1 MTTERS
7 IQRPELLAPAGNW
20 DCVRAAVVAGA
31 DAVYFGLPVLNA
43 RMRADN
49 FTLED
54 LPSIV
59 EFLHEHEV
67 RAHVTL
73 NTLVFTE
80 ELAEAASML
89 RRLEEARVDAVII
102 QDLGF
107 ASLARDIAP
116 SVELHASTQM
126 TITSPEGVR
135 FARSLGVDRVVL
147 ARELSLREIDKLTG
161 DDMLPLEVFVHGAL
175 CVAYSGQCLTSES
188 LGQRSANR
196 GECAQACRMPYDL
209 IIDGEVRDLGDRKYL
224 LSPQDLAA
232 VDEVGELIDRGVV
245 CFKIEGRLKA
255 PEYVA
260 AVTRV
265 YRKAID
271 AALEARAGASEDSG
285 AIDDVDRYELEMTF
299 SRGLFTGWVHGVDH
313 QKLVHARF
321 GKKRGPFVGRVA
333 RIEKDAI
340 ELDRAAD
347 CPLAPGDGVVFD
359 TGEDTNREQGGRIYE
374 LSGRRLGFER
384 GRIDFSR
391 VSPGDRVWKTSDPKL
406 ERRLRKWIEGGLPT
420 KREPIDLVVS
430 GVASGALAVECRRES
445 GTIRV
450 ESEVALE
457 VAERR
462 PLSSDVLESKL
473 GRLGGT
479 RFELGALENRVEGE
493 VILPVSELNRL
504 RRRLVAQ
511 LESRRASEATA
522 AVEDVDTRP
531 LRDPVEVLTARLDAL
546 RARRSEDTGASTVGE
561 AKLVV
566 LVRTEEQLRAA
577 ITSGVSDLILDY
589 EDPRRYSDSVREV
602 RAAGDATVFVATP
615 RIQKAGEHGL
625 FRPVELSE
633 PDGVLVRN
641 LGGSHYFRER
651 GWRRLGDFSLNVAN
665 PLSADVL
672 LGEGFERIT
681 LSYDLD
687 AQQVLTLF
695 EIAPPGW
702 FELTIHQH
710 MPMFHM
716 EHCVFAAFLSS
727 GKDHTDCGRPCD
739 VHKIHVRDRVGVDH
753 PVAADVGCRN
763 TVFNAQA
770 QSGASYFG
778 AFRRAGLGAFRVE
791 LLDEDGDTTRE
802 VIESYRELLAG
813 SIEPAQLLARL
824 RVHEQL
830 GVTGGTLN
838 VR

>member
-504 RRRLVAQ
+504 RRRLVAE

-589 EDPRRYSDSVREV
+589 EDPRRDSASVREV

>member
-504 RRRLVAQ
+504 RRRLVAE

-589 EDPRRYSDSVREV
+589 EDPRRYRDSVREV

>member
-1 MTTERS
+1 
-7 IQRPELLAPAGNW
+7 
-20 DCVRAAVVAGA
+20 
-31 DAVYFGLPVLNA
+31 
-43 RMRADN
+43 
-49 FTLED
+49 
-54 LPSIV
+54 
-59 EFLHEHEV
+59 
-67 RAHVTL
+67 
-73 NTLVFTE
+73 
-80 ELAEAASML
+80 
-89 RRLEEARVDAVII
+89 
-102 QDLGF
+102 
-107 ASLARDIAP
+107 
-116 SVELHASTQM
+116 
-126 TITSPEGVR
+126 
-135 FARSLGVDRVVL
+135 
-147 ARELSLREIDKLTG
+147 
-161 DDMLPLEVFVHGAL
+161 
-175 CVAYSGQCLTSES
+175 
-188 LGQRSANR
+188 
-196 GECAQACRMPYDL
+196 
-209 IIDGEVRDLGDRKYL
+209 
-224 LSPQDLAA
+224 
-232 VDEVGELIDRGVV
+232 
-245 CFKIEGRLKA
+245 
-255 PEYVA
+255 
-260 AVTRV
+260 
-265 YRKAID
+265 
-271 AALEARAGASEDSG
+271 
-285 AIDDVDRYELEMTF
+285 MTF

-504 RRRLVAQ
+504 RRRLVAE

-522 AVEDVDTRP
+522 AVEDVATRP
-531 LRDPVEVLTARLDAL
+531 LREPVEVLTARLDAL